1 MKIGIIG
8 GSRGIGK
15 FFLDFFKSKKIEVY
29 FSSKNKPNHNSKLWT
44 NSNTDLIKKCDIL
57 ILAVPIDSMKKTFN
71 NLYNHLE
78 NKTLIEVCS
87 VKKFI
92 IDAFKQKEKKK
103 KVNFEFISLHPMFG
117 ETTNNLSNKIF
128 IEVYQNKKSKNYDKL
143 KKILRIEK
151 SRFLK
156 LNYLNHDKIMA
167 YIQIY
172 FHLNIFISA
181 SIIQNSGFKIKMLKD
196 FSSSNYKIFF
206 LILNRYINQN
216 PKLYFEIQ
224 TYNSYGKEIFKKFE
238 NELKNFKNIIKEKNE
253 KKFIQ
258 KFTKNKKYFQKEY
271 TKKDYEL
278 SEKLINLL

>member
-29 FSSKNKPNHNSKLWT
+29 FSSKNKPSRNNKLWT
-44 NSNTDLIKKCDIL
+44 NSNIDLIKKCDIL

-71 NLYNHLE
+71 DLYNDLE

-92 IDAFKQKEKKK
+92 IDTFKQKEKKK
-103 KVNFEFISLHPMFG
+103 KINFEFISLHPMFG

-143 KKILRIEK
+143 KQIFKLEK
-151 SRFLK
+151 SKFLK

-258 KFTKNKKYFQKEY
+258 KVTKNKKYFQKEY
-271 TKKDYEL
+271 TKKDYDL